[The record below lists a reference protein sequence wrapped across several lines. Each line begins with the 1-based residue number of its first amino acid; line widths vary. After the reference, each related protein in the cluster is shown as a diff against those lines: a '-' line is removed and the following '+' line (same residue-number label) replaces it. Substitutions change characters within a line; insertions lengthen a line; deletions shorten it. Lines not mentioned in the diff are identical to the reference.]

1 MLAGLCRALA
11 SEGWQVTVV
20 GRNEEK
26 LARATGGDSRLHALS
41 VDYEDVD
48 AFTAALDVAAS
59 ARGPVTLAVCWIRSW
74 APHSLLAAADAV
86 VADGRLFHVLGSQG
100 SDDSAPAIEALE
112 AREELRYRQ
121 VQLGVVDESTG
132 HRGSRTRRSAPAC
145 GTRFVATARTT
156 SSGERRCYAA
166 SFALRGRMRP
176 AMPRIGA
183 VP

>member
-1 MLAGLCRALA
+1 MSPGHALVVGGSGMLAGLCRALA

-132 HRGSRTRRSAPAC
+132 HRWLTNEEISA
-145 GTRFVATARTT
+145 G
-156 SSGERRCYAA
+156 
-166 SFALRGRMRP
+166 LRDAIRGDRPYYLVGR
-176 AMPRIGA
+176 A
-183 VP
+183 